1 MLLIALALAGA
12 AASQK
17 NCGDLD
23 NQLAMTMCEKDVAD
37 RTDAE
42 MNRVWKTVQA
52 SMQQVDRDDGG
63 DRVGKGEPS
72 YAQALLAS
80 QRAWLAF
87 RDAQCRIAGY
97 EWRGGS
103 MEAFAAN
110 QCLAAVTTARTQ
122 QLRELLWDR

>member
-12 AASQK
+12 AVADD
-17 NCGDLD
+17 CGDKD
-23 NQLAMTMCEKDVAD
+23 NQTAMTMCEKDVAD
-37 RTDAE
+37 QADAE

-52 SMQQVDRDDGG
+52 SMQQVDREDGG
-63 DRVGKGEPS
+63 DQVGKGEPN

-80 QRAWLAF
+80 QRTWLAF

>member
-12 AASQK
+12 AAAED
-17 NCGDLD
+17 CGDK
-23 NQLAMTMCEKDVAD
+23 QTQTAMTMCEKAAAD
-37 RTDAE
+37 RADAE

-52 SMQQVDRDDGG
+52 AMQRADRDDGG
-63 DRVGKGEPS
+63 GRMGKGEPS

-87 RDAQCRIAGY
+87 RDAQCRIASF
-97 EWRGGS
+97 EWRGGT
-103 MEAFAAN
+103 MEPFAAN
-110 QCLAAVTTARTQ
+110 QCLVAVTTARTQ

>member
-1 MLLIALALAGA
+1 MLLIALALATA
-12 AASQK
+12 ADD
-17 NCGDLD
+17 CGDKD
-23 NQLAMTMCEKDVAD
+23 NQAAMTMCEKAVAD

-52 SMQQVDRDDGG
+52 SMQQADRDDGG

-87 RDAQCRIAGY
+87 RDAQCRIASY

-103 MEAFAAN
+103 MEPFAYN
-110 QCLAAVTTARTQ
+110 QCLAAVTAARTQ
-122 QLRELLWDR
+122 QLRELLWDH

>member
-12 AASQK
+12 AADD
-17 NCGDLD
+17 CGDR
-23 NQLAMTMCEKDVAD
+23 QTQTAMTMCEKAVAD
-37 RTDAE
+37 RADAE

-52 SMQQVDRDDGG
+52 SMQQADRDDGG

-72 YAQALLAS
+72 YAQALLTS

-87 RDAQCRIAGY
+87 RDAQCRIASY

-110 QCLAAVTTARTQ
+110 QCLAAVTTARTR

>member
-12 AASQK
+12 ATED
-17 NCGDLD
+17 CGDKD
-23 NQLAMTMCEKDVAD
+23 NQTAMTMCEKAVVD
-37 RTDAE
+37 RADAE

-80 QRAWLAF
+80 QRTWLAF

-103 MEAFAAN
+103 MEGFAAN